1 MPSLQGVRFYFS
13 TLPGLKEERT
23 LPHPSLRCSSQRI
36 RGCHLPVAPSGYL
49 PSLRTRTHT
58 YMVFFCCRTGVNVL
72 VMRGGGCMDE
82 SRQREGY
89 VIGSFFIRAYLL
101 YKSKRRT
108 VWFIQYVVWEGGVR
122 VWGLIRILRGH
133 SSVRETVQ
141 DESILKKTLL
151 PIPALWVGSRQ
162 NCFGLQ
168 GSIPVLHVLSY
179 THFHTHTHTLT
190 HTYTYTYTPSHT
202 HTHTFCLVACR
213 YGQVQGRIFRAVN
226 GQP

>member
-23 LPHPSLRCSSQRI
+23 LPHPSLRWASQRNHRKGATI
-36 RGCHLPVAPSGYL
+36 CPSFLSPHSLHTRRGTIGRERQYMPL
-49 PSLRTRTHT
+49 PSFSLSPHT
-58 YMVFFCCRTGVNVL
+58 VFFCCRTGVKTL
-72 VMRGGGCMDE
+72 VVRGRGGGCMDE
-82 SRQREGY
+82 SMQREGY

-101 YKSKRRT
+101 YKSKRRMC
-108 VWFIQYVVWEGGVR
+108 WYIQYVVGGGGVR
-122 VWGLIRILRGH
+122 VWGLIRILRGQ

-168 GSIPVLHVLSY
+168 GSIPVLQVLSY
-179 THFHTHTHTLT
+179 THFHTHTHT
-190 HTYTYTYTPSHT
+190 HSHT
-202 HTHTFCLVACR
+202 HTHIHLHT
-213 YGQVQGRIFRAVN
+213 
-226 GQP
+226 